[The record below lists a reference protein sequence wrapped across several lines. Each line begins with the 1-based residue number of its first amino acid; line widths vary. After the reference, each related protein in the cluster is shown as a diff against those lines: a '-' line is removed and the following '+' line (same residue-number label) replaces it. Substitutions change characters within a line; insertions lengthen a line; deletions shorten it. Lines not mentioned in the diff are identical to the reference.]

1 MAMLMMLPDD
11 VSNLIYK
18 QVFNGCVKEINEYK
32 IDKERNKKI
41 FKNLHEGKL
50 MDWLLDMEKNWVAKK
65 VEKYF
70 EENDP
75 EDMET
80 TDYKEVSNLVFMDT
94 MDYMFDEIKLAIP
107 K

>member
-1 MAMLMMLPDD
+1 
-11 VSNLIYK
+11 
-18 QVFNGCVKEINEYK
+18 
-32 IDKERNKKI
+32 
-41 FKNLHEGKL
+41 